1 MRPPMHASLVAV
13 ALAAAVLAP
22 ASARAQDDVKKQ
34 APPPEP
40 PKPAAPP
47 PKADDATMT
56 PPTADPFKPATGQ
69 PSAPTAGAP
78 AGPPQGVPPASD
90 VVHNGDFMDTRLT
103 WTFGD
108 DDFTKPTGEAF
119 PLSPKASVGDRPQYR
134 LFFDGLNSRF
144 AGRENLTHL
153 VLYRKMP
160 GYIENLD
167 TEAAIVLRIDMSQLA
182 SRTNNINNALYD
194 AGSYIRLFYKMGK
207 GESGRPSGVDLI
219 FFPLDTDRF
228 RLGYLYDI
236 SWGGTA
242 QSINQSI
249 FPRLAGS
256 APGAK
261 FQYTAD
267 RFYGF
272 VGFKTAYIVEPQKK
286 LTDSQDIEFTR
297 VQETNYG
304 FLAGGGVDFTDN
316 VRADVGLGY
325 FQQGRFEQPDVQGER
340 VYTVGGSARVVLHDN
355 MPVPAS
361 VDFQLYRND
370 PNAAMVIFRP
380 ETYTPGQFSWAVT
393 AEGTHLRQ
401 NLKDFDRSGA
411 TKLQGATAAAL
422 QGTVKAGFSRVQVTG
437 IFRDLAYVMRNQPGY
452 IPFETMPSN
461 AKLQPEM
468 FFALAYDYY
477 IEKLRLTPNVS
488 GGLQLPATFGS
499 DQTDKFNQDIGRTT
513 VVRAQG
519 SLSPLPEGKQRV
531 PIIQARLSL
540 RWEISSILAAVVWGQ
555 VIHDNNATRLE
566 KATDGTTLLRRFVAP
581 DFIGAGTSLQA
592 RF

>member
-1 MRPPMHASLVAV
+1 MRPLTSASLAASAV
-13 ALAAAVLAP
+13 FVSLLAP
-22 ASARAQDDVKKQ
+22 TVARAQDAAKKDEAAV
-34 APPPEP
+34 APPATTPVADAPATP
-40 PKPAAPP
+40 PAPSVPP
-47 PKADDATMT
+47 P
-56 PPTADPFKPATGQ
+56 PDPAQ
-69 PSAPTAGAP
+69 VRPS
-78 AGPPQGVPPASD
+78 GPPLASD
-90 VVHNGDFMDTRLT
+90 VTRNGDFMDTRLT

-134 LFFDGLNSRF
+134 LFFDNLNSRF
-144 AGRENLTHL
+144 AGRENLSHL
-153 VLYRKMP
+153 VLYKKMP
-160 GYIENLD
+160 GYVENLD
-167 TEAAIVLRIDMSQLA
+167 TEAAIVLRVDMSQLA
-182 SRTNNINNALYD
+182 TRTNNVNNALYD
-194 AGSYIRLFYKMGK
+194 AGSYIRMFYKTGT

-261 FQYTAD
+261 FQYTSD
-267 RFYGF
+267 KFYGF

-297 VQETNYG
+297 VQEANYG
-304 FLAGGGVDFTDN
+304 FLMGGGVDFTDN
-316 VRADVGLGY
+316 VRADVGAGY

-340 VYTVGGSARVVLHDN
+340 VYTYGASGRLVLHDK

-361 VDFQLYRND
+361 VDFALYRND
-370 PNAAMVIFRP
+370 PNAPMVIFRP
-380 ETYTPGQFSWAVT
+380 ETYTPGRFSWAVT
-393 AEGTHLRQ
+393 AEGTHLWQ
-401 NLKDFDRSGA
+401 NLKDFDRPGA
-411 TKLQGATAAAL
+411 TKLQGATAGAL
-422 QGTVKAGFSRVQVTG
+422 QGTVKAGFSRVQITG

-452 IPFETMPSN
+452 IPFESMPSK
-461 AKLQPEM
+461 AQLQPEA

-477 IEKLRLTPNVS
+477 IEGLRLTPGVG
-488 GGLQLPATFGS
+488 GGLQLPATFSS
-499 DQTDKFNQDIGRTT
+499 DQVDKFGQDIGRTT
-513 VVRAQG
+513 VIRSQG
-519 SLSPLPEGKQRV
+519 NLSPLPEGKHRV
-531 PIIQARLSL
+531 PIIQARASIK
-540 RWEISSILAAVVWGQ
+540 WDISPILAAVVWGQ
-555 VIHDNNATRLE
+555 IVHDNNATRLE
-566 KATDGTTLLRRFVAP
+566 RASDGTTLLRQFISP